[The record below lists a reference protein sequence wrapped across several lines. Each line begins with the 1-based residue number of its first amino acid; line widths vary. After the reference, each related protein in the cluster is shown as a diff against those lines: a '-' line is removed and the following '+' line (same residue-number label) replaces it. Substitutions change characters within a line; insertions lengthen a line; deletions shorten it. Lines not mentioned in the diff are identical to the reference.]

1 MKVEYKSMFLG
12 VALGILGVF
21 TLLLLLGDVKTE
33 FSIKTG
39 EELANIDKGINVKI
53 DKTLEDGK
61 EVTNI
66 TIVGHGSVTKEELD
80 KELEKLLKEH
90 GINKNDS
97 NVNIDMKINGL

>member
-53 DKTLEDGK
+53 DKNIEDGK

-97 NVNIDMKINGL
+97 NVNIDMKINSL

>member
-1 MKVEYKSMFLG
+1 MKIEYKSMFLG
-12 VALGILGVF
+12 FAFSVVGVF
-21 TLLLLLGDVKTE
+21 TILLLLGNIKTE

-53 DKTLEDGK
+53 DKTIEDGK

-80 KELEKLLKEH
+80 KELERLLKEQR
-90 GINKNDS
+90 INKNDS
-97 NVNIDMKINGL
+97 NVNIDMKINSL

>member
-39 EELANIDKGINVKI
+39 EELANIDNGINVKI
-53 DKTLEDGK
+53 DKNIEDGK

-80 KELEKLLKEH
+80 KELERLLKEQS
-90 GINKNDS
+90 INKNDS

>member
-1 MKVEYKSMFLG
+1 MFLG

-80 KELEKLLKEH
+80 KELERLLKEQS
-90 GINKNDS
+90 INKNDS

>member
-12 VALGILGVF
+12 VVLGIVSVF
-21 TLLLLLGDVKTE
+21 TLLLLFGDVKTE

-80 KELEKLLKEH
+80 KELERLLKEQS
-90 GINKNDS
+90 INKNDS

>member
-80 KELEKLLKEH
+80 KELERLLKEQS
-90 GINKNDS
+90 INKNDS

>member
-80 KELEKLLKEH
+80 KELERLLKEQS
-90 GINKNDS
+90 INKNDS
-97 NVNIDMKINGL
+97 NVNIDMKINSL

>member
-1 MKVEYKSMFLG
+1 MNVEYKSMFLG

-80 KELEKLLKEH
+80 KELERLLKEQS
-90 GINKNDS
+90 INKNDS
-97 NVNIDMKINGL
+97 NVNIDMKINSL

>member
-12 VALGILGVF
+12 VVLGIVSVF
-21 TLLLLLGDVKTE
+21 TILLLFGDVKTE

-80 KELEKLLKEH
+80 KELERLLKEQS
-90 GINKNDS
+90 INKNDS
-97 NVNIDMKINGL
+97 NVNIDMKINSL

>member
-97 NVNIDMKINGL
+97 NVNIDMKINSL

>member
-1 MKVEYKSMFLG
+1 MNVEYKSMFLG

-39 EELANIDKGINVKI
+39 EKLANIDKGINVKI

-80 KELEKLLKEH
+80 KELERLLKEQS
-90 GINKNDS
+90 INKNDS